1 VQYSGIIKLIA
12 DFLKTNGGFENV
24 QFKAYD
30 VSPHVNNITHQGIEY
45 IWGDFCQSDECVD
58 IVTLFDVFEHVPD
71 TIEFIKSVAQRCKF
85 IGFHIPLDN
94 NFNVAMRDGFRWGL
108 HKSGHL
114 LFLDTASALNLL
126 ALSGLRVIDYEYTC
140 LFAPCSLLSR
150 LTFPIRY
157 FLIKRNPWLLSKTLG
172 GMSLSVIAITKL
184 GLQEIRLSE
193 KQVVV

>member
-1 VQYSGIIKLIA
+1 VYPFFSGFK
-12 DFLKTNGGFENV
+12 FLVVFIPGE
-24 QFKAYD
+24 D
-30 VSPHVNNITHQGIEY
+30 
-45 IWGDFCQSDECVD
+45 
-58 IVTLFDVFEHVPD
+58 TLLNLSYTTFDH
-71 TIEFIKSVAQRCKF
+71 SS
-85 IGFHIPLDN
+85 